1 METCRGLVTEEDAR
15 GRMEADVPVP
25 NERRRF
31 LLPLDIFYLDL
42 TVFSSDSATRVITIS
57 ELCLHGA

>member
-42 TVFSSDSATRVITIS
+42 TVFFQ
-57 ELCLHGA
+57 

>member
-1 METCRGLVTEEDAR
+1 MTEEDAR

-42 TVFSSDSATRVITIS
+42 TVFSSDSTRVITIS

>member
-25 NERRRF
+25 NERRRC

-42 TVFSSDSATRVITIS
+42 TVFSSDSTRVITIS